1 MSVEWRAILNE
12 ASVMGGAAERE
23 LSHELEAIVRQHARF
38 VYQIAYL
45 LLRNHH
51 DAEDATQETFVR
63 VWRSRNRLPEVR
75 DQRAWL
81 ARIAWRAA
89 LDRRKNAAEIPL
101 DDAAEAVLKLYA
113 AGESAEKIA
122 SDKQMAVLLGQMI
135 ASLPGKLRDPMLLS
149 LSQELSNAEISKVL
163 SIPESSVRTR
173 LFRARQMLRQKLSSI
188 LGGPIMGGKDARG

>member
-1 MSVEWRAILNE
+1 MNLEWQAILGE
-12 ASVMGGAAERE
+12 ASVVDDTRD
-23 LSHELEAIVRQHARF
+23 HELEDVVRQHARL

-63 VWRSRNRLPEVR
+63 VWRNRDRLSEVR
-75 DQRAWL
+75 DRRAWL
-81 ARIAWRAA
+81 ARIAWRVA
-89 LDRRKNAAEIPL
+89 LDRRKNVPEVSLA
-101 DDAAEAVLKLYA
+101 DAAETVRNLYA

-135 ASLPGKLRDPMLLS
+135 TSLPRKLRDPILLS
-149 LSQELSNAEISKVL
+149 LNEELSHAEISRAL

-173 LFRARQMLRQKLSSI
+173 LFRARQMLRQKLSSL
-188 LGGPIMGGKDARG
+188 LGRKDAGR